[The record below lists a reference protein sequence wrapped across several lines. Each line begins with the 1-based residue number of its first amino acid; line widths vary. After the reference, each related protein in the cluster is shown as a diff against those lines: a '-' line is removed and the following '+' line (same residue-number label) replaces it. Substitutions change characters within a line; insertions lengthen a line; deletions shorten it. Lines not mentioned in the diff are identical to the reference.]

1 MRYTEGE
8 RGRTLQHYDLEPEIF
23 ELFLDPYMKYSSGLY
38 LSGGESLA
46 EAQVQKM
53 EFVARQLEIKGGER
67 VLDMGCGWGSLLI
80 FLAERYGCRGWGV
93 TPAAN
98 QVEFLRRRASERGV
112 SHLVTADVTHV
123 QEATFPAEA
132 FDAVTFLG
140 SIVHMDDKAGILRES
155 YRLLQHGGRIYI
167 SETCFRNR
175 SKFEEFTDRP
185 SSVFVREEVFGWG
198 SLVPVSEIIAALED
212 AGFSL
217 VGLTDLTRHYHR
229 TIEHWMENINKNRAR
244 LEAIR
249 PSVVD
254 KLLRLFEVANAGWG
268 FTAKHY
274 AVVAAK
280 KR

>member
-1 MRYTEGE
+1 MRYSEGE
-8 RGRTLQHYDLEPEIF
+8 KGRTLQHYDLEPQIF

-38 LSGGESLA
+38 LSGHESLA

-53 EFVARQLEIKGGER
+53 NFVARQLELKGGEQ

-80 FLAERYGCRGWGV
+80 FLAERYGCHGWGI

-98 QVEFLRRRASERGV
+98 QVEFLRNRATARQV
-112 SHLVTADVTHV
+112 AHLIRAEVTHI
-123 QEATFPAEA
+123 QEAHFPAEA
-132 FDAVTFLG
+132 FDAITFLG
-140 SIVHMDDKAGILRES
+140 SIVHMDDKSSILRES
-155 YRLLQHGGRIYI
+155 YRLLKHKGRIYI

-175 SKFEEFTDRP
+175 KHFEEFTNRP
-185 SSVFVREEVFGWG
+185 ASVFVREEVFGWG

-217 VGLTDLTRHYHR
+217 TGLTDLTNHYHR
-229 TIEHWMENINKNRAR
+229 TIEQWMENINKNRAR

-249 PSVVD
+249 PAITD

-274 AVVAAK
+274 AVVATK